1 MRLFIN
7 PLRLVCLS
15 VLAAGLIALQSSALA
30 QQTAANT
37 SGQSLSGANTLSP
50 AQIDKIIA
58 AFAAKETEFRR
69 ALNSYA
75 FKRDAL
81 IQVLGMG
88 GQVAGEYHRVS
99 DFTFDDQGNRYE
111 KINFFP
117 MATFAGVTPEDLEDL
132 GGVNPFALEAA
143 KLPQYNFKFVGKE
156 KIDELDLYVFDVSP
170 KITPD
175 PKKTKDRFFVGRIWV
190 DDRDLQIV
198 KSKGKAVP
206 ETKNNKFP
214 VVETYRE
221 QIDGRYW
228 FPTYAYADDDLVYDS
243 GQDMRIRMRVKY
255 SDYVIGHGKVTIT
268 EIDAPRPETIKP
280 ETPKLQ
286 SQKSKPQNNPSPST
300 TVPAESGDEKKPIE
314 GGIVNGRAI
323 ELPRPTYPD
332 EAKKER
338 ASGQVQV
345 KVLIDETG
353 RVISAEAVFGPE
365 SLRKAAVDAAR
376 RARFSPAKVDGVPA
390 KLSGI
395 LTYDF
400 VAP

>member
-143 KLPQYNFKFVGKE
+143 KLPQYNFRFVGKE

-175 PKKTKDRFFVGRIWV
+175 PKKTKERFFIGRIWV
-190 DDRDLQIV
+190 DDQDLQIV

-206 ETKNNKFP
+206 ETKTNKFP

-221 QIDGRYW
+221 QIDGKYW
-228 FPTYAYADDDLVYDS
+228 FPTYVYADDDLVYDS

-255 SDYVIGHGKVTIT
+255 SNYVVGHGKVTIT
-268 EIDAPRPETIKP
+268 EIDAPRSETIKP

-286 SQKSKPQNNPSPST
+286 TQKPDSQTKPAPAAQPET
-300 TVPAESGDEKKPIE
+300 TDESRPVE
-314 GGIVNGRAI
+314 GGILNGRAI
-323 ELPRPTYPD
+323 ELPRPAYPD
-332 EAKKER
+332 EAKKEH

-353 RVISAEAVFGPE
+353 KVISAEAVFGPE
-365 SLRKAAVDAAR
+365 SLRKAAVEAAR
-376 RARFSPAKVDGVPA
+376 RARFSPARVDGVPA

-395 LTYDF
+395 ITYDF
-400 VAP
+400 VAQ